1 MTAYYPAEL
10 FPCPQLTYGTDFY
23 LWKMHME
30 VHLYG
35 LGLWDIVS
43 GKEKPPDPNG
53 PTPAPSVSEETKK
66 KRAAWALILQ
76 SMTDPLFVKYFRSS
90 DPERCPAKLW
100 AKVREDMTGEKEA
113 EVIRTPA
120 YDYDTGVIPDGGSA
134 GPRVGRT
141 GIAIVEP
148 VVARTGFAQVMNFN
162 ENQNRN
168 RNRNRNRRTRGGAR
182 ARDGVDYVF

>member
-1 MTAYYPAEL
+1 MRI
-10 FPCPQLTYGTDFY
+10 
-23 LWKMHME
+23 E

-43 GKEKPPDPNG
+43 GKEKHPDPSD
-53 PTPAPSVSEETKK
+53 PTPPPIVSEETKK

-90 DPERCPAKLW
+90 DPERCPPKLW

-113 EVIRTPA
+113 EVIRTTA
-120 YDYDTGVIPDGGSA
+120 YDYDGGSVPSRRSA

-141 GIAIVEP
+141 RIAIVMEEP
-148 VVARTGFAQVMNFN
+148 VVART
-162 ENQNRN
+162 ENRN
-168 RNRNRNRRTRGGAR
+168 RNRNRNRRRRGGAR